1 MSASPPDFTF
11 ASDNTAGLTPEALAG
26 LQAANRGTAAAYGDD
41 PWSARA
47 KALIAEVFAT
57 ECDVH
62 FVFNGT
68 AANTLALTH
77 GLRSYHSIVCHDAAH
92 VACDECGAPEYFG
105 GHKVLSLPG
114 ARAKLD
120 PATLAPALRRGH
132 GVHFPKPGALT
143 LTQATEW
150 GTLYTPEEIRPLA
163 ALAREHGMVLHM
175 DGARFANAAAAA
187 HPLGLTPAELTW
199 RAGVDV
205 LSFGGTKN
213 GMLNAEA
220 VVFFNRGLAHDFA
233 YRVKQGGQLA
243 SKQRFAAAQWC
254 AMLED
259 GAWLRHAAQANAT
272 ARRLADG
279 IRTLP
284 GAALVVEPAANSVF
298 VRLAPGVAE
307 RLEHRGW
314 VFHRFIG
321 EDGYRFMCAWDTPPE
336 RVAKLLLDWREC
348 ATA

>member
-1 MSASPPDFTF
+1 MSAAPPDFTF

-26 LQAANRGTAAAYGDD
+26 LQAANGGAAAAYGDD
-41 PWSARA
+41 AWTARA
-47 KALIAEVFAT
+47 KALIAGVFAT

-77 GLRSYHSIVCHDAAH
+77 GLRSYQSIVCHDAAH

-105 GHKVLSLPG
+105 GHKVLPLPG
-114 ARAKLD
+114 AQAKLA
-120 PATLAPALRRGH
+120 PATLAPALQRGH
-132 GVHFPKPGALT
+132 GVHYPKPGALT

-163 ALAREHGMVLHM
+163 ALAREHGMVVHM
-175 DGARFANAAAAA
+175 DGARFANAVATA
-187 HPLGLTPAELTW
+187 HALGLTPADLTW

-220 VVFFNRGLAHDFA
+220 VVFFNRAWAREFA

-243 SKQRFAAAQWC
+243 AKQRFAAAQWC
-254 AMLED
+254 AMLAD
-259 GAWLRHAAQANAT
+259 GAWLRHAAHANAM

-279 IRTLP
+279 LRALP
-284 GAALVVEPAANSVF
+284 GAELLAEPAANGVF
-298 VRLAPGVAE
+298 VRLAPPVAE
-307 RLEHRGW
+307 RLGQRGW

-321 EDGYRFMCAWDTPPE
+321 DDGYRFMCAWDTPPE
-336 RVAKLLLDWREC
+336 KVEQLLRDWRAL
-348 ATA
+348 ATG